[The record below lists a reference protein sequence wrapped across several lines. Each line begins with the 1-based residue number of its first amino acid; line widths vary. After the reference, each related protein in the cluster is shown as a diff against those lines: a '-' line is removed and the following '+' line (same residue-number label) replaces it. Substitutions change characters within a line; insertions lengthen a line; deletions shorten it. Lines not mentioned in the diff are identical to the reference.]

1 MGDIATPT
9 GLVARAG
16 LRSARAA
23 YLFCCPTIAARFLLV
38 SSTTIPTIVAVAG
51 VVTPG
56 VTALGGYLLAGFN
69 EEKRDERQAAREQD
83 ARDAERKA
91 RLRDR
96 NHDFQREVLLGLQ
109 EQGRRLT
116 RVSLQVIN
124 HDLRALEQR
133 GEVGRVPQDL
143 DQEALDAGAA
153 YLQAVNRV
161 TNDGLRDHLRE
172 FYTLAVNAS
181 TLNDLTPAQAKA
193 KLESSRQSW
202 PLSTSKRM
210 TPSVT
215 FFATS
220 CGARSSRAASL

>member
-1 MGDIATPT
+1 
-9 GLVARAG
+9 
-16 LRSARAA
+16 
-23 YLFCCPTIAARFLLV
+23 
-38 SSTTIPTIVAVAG
+38 
-51 VVTPG
+51 
-56 VTALGGYLLAGFN
+56 
-69 EEKRDERQAAREQD
+69 
-83 ARDAERKA
+83 
-91 RLRDR
+91 
-96 NHDFQREVLLGLQ
+96 VLLGLQ

-161 TNDGLRDHLRE
+161 TDDGLRDHLRE

-193 KLESSRQSW
+193 KLESSRTELAFVYQQAHDA
-202 PLSTSKRM
+202 LGDVLRNEL
-210 TPSVT
+210 
-215 FFATS
+215 
-220 CGARSSRAASL
+220 RREE